1 MRHLITASLILVG
14 IIHLLPVVGVLSA
27 ERLSALYGL
36 QISEPNLLILMRH
49 RAVLFALLGVF
60 LIVASFKPAWQG
72 GALIAGL
79 ISVSS
84 FMLLAWSIGGY
95 NAQLARVVLVDM
107 VALVALLI
115 GAGAYLYLLRSN

>member
-60 LIVASFKPAWQG
+60 LIVASFKPAP
-72 GALIAGL
+72 
-79 ISVSS
+79 
-84 FMLLAWSIGGY
+84 
-95 NAQLARVVLVDM
+95 D
-107 VALVALLI
+107 
-115 GAGAYLYLLRSN
+115 